1 MRLVAAAGLL
11 VLAGATSALLEP
23 DRAPAP
29 AQPMRFSHRVHAGEL
44 RMGCSACHA
53 WADRAAVA
61 GIPSVGR
68 CLGCHRFVK
77 QDPARP
83 ALGEALAPLV
93 AKLKE
98 KPPTPIAWTRVHR
111 LPDHVRFAHAP
122 HVRGGV
128 ACREC
133 HGEVERMDEVHQV
146 SSLLMGWCLD
156 CHRRREARP
165 PAPAG
170 HLTDCLTCHK

>member
-1 MRLVAAAGLL
+1 MRRRAPASLVL
-11 VLAGATSALLEP
+11 LAGATAALAEP
-23 DRAPAP
+23 AVPPAP
-29 AQPMRFSHRVHAGEL
+29 AQPMRFSHRVHAGEQ

-61 GIPSVGR
+61 GIPSVAR

-77 QDPARP
+77 QDPERP
-83 ALGEALAPLV
+83 RLAEDLKPLV

-98 KPPTPIAWTRVHR
+98 RPPTPIAWARVHR
-111 LPDHVRFAHAP
+111 LPDHVFFSHAP

-133 HGEVERMDEVHQV
+133 HGDVERMDEVRQV

-156 CHRRREARP
+156 CHRRRRADRPADVAR
-165 PAPAG
+165 
-170 HLTDCLTCHK
+170 LTDCVTCHR